1 MELSFIKDKDEV
13 LGKRIENSI
22 EYIYSLYED
31 SKQAHRS
38 DLYRT
43 ETYRVILLYVV
54 SIIEAVL
61 FYIYDARKLSLTK
74 IEYKSIHKLPNK
86 FIDTSTK
93 GQLIMA
99 VKTERGKTEPEIT
112 LRELVQFLVQEK
124 VLKKET
130 SERLFKV
137 MEIRNSIHLRQPKQK
152 SHTVIDVIFSLDL
165 LEYVINNAAQG
176 FNK

>member
-13 LGKRIENSI
+13 LGKRIESSI

-61 FYIYDARKLSLTK
+61 FYIYDASKLSLTK
-74 IEYKSIHKLPNK
+74 IEYKSIHKLPK
-86 FIDTSTK
+86 TFIDTSTK
-93 GQLIMA
+93 GQLLLA
-99 VKTERGKTEPEIT
+99 VETKRGKTESEIN
-112 LRELVQFLVQEK
+112 LRELVQFLVLEK

-130 SERLFKV
+130 AERLFKV
-137 MEIRNSIHLRQPKQK
+137 MEIRNSIHLRQTKQK
-152 SHTVIDVIFSLDL
+152 PHTIEDVSFSLDL
-165 LEYVINNAAQG
+165 LAYVIINAAQG